1 MMFMVMGVIFILITL
16 NIIQY
21 VQMTN
26 RDKKLDYL
34 ANKLGQ
40 ILEEESMEQ
49 LLLMTDDKKLKA
61 LIIEINKLLD
71 MHKGKIA
78 KYNQSRQAMK
88 KMLTNISHDLK
99 TPLTVVLGYIEM
111 IQKDKT
117 IDQKEQERLLLQVH
131 RKTIEIIDL
140 MNAFFDLARVE
151 SGDKEI
157 PLMKININ
165 EICKDNLL
173 SFYDVVQTK
182 GLKIDFQ
189 LPDNPIHVVG
199 NKEALNRV
207 LHNLLSNAIQYGSD
221 GKILGLALTFN
232 EKHVCID
239 VWDRGKGIE
248 EQKQDLVFER
258 MFTLEESR
266 NKAFH
271 GSGLGLTITKRLLEQ
286 MNGTIHV
293 QSMPYQKTTFTV
305 TLPRITY

>member
-1 MMFMVMGVIFILITL
+1 MMFVVMSVIFILITL

-21 VQMTN
+21 VQMKN

-40 ILEEESMEQ
+40 ILEEDSMEQ

-61 LIIEINKLLD
+61 LLIEINKLLD

-78 KYNQSRQAMK
+78 KYNQSRQSMK

-99 TPLTVVLGYIEM
+99 TPLTVVLGYIET

-117 IDQKEQERLLLQVH
+117 IDQKEQIRLLLQVH

-140 MNAFFDLARVE
+140 MNAFFDLARLE

-199 NKEALNRV
+199 NKEALDRV